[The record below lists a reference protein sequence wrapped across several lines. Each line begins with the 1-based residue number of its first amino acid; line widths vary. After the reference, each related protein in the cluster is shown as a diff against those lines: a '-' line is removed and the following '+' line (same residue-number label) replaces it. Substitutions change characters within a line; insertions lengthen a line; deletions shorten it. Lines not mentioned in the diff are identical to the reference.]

1 MVKTGKSQSDAAK
14 EIESFV
20 EGCALVAHNSLFDFG
35 FLLTLANEKNI
46 EFKNNPVYCTCK
58 LSRKINKQFNSHK
71 LSSLAE
77 SFEIRLLNH
86 HRALDDT
93 IACLEVF
100 LKTIKSSTNPKTSL
114 KDGYLFNGKDF
125 EGGDLSDLK
134 IPNNLKSLPEL
145 VRKKSTFEI
154 MYSGGTKKNQFRK
167 VQGGKFA
174 SRPNGNVL
182 YALCEET
189 KLYKYYK
196 LKRSRK
202 SNRDF
207 LSTSAIAYTCCAP
220 CSTLVDYLRPTKY
233 WKNANVR
240 SHSSLLEYQLSE
252 PH

>member
-1 MVKTGKSQSDAAK
+1 MSTKSPSCLTPEVLDFLKELFPGGVVFFDLETTGLSPLCDKIIEFAGIKIIDGETLEKTFLINPEVEILPENEKIHGISNEMVKTGKSQSDAAK

-125 EGGDLSDLK
+125 KGGDLSDLK

-145 VRKKSTFEI
+145 VRKKSLLLKLCI
-154 MYSGGTKKNQFRK
+154 LVGPRK
-167 VQGGKFA
+167 I
-174 SRPNGNVL
+174 N
-182 YALCEET
+182 
-189 KLYKYYK
+189 
-196 LKRSRK
+196 
-202 SNRDF
+202 
-207 LSTSAIAYTCCAP
+207 
-220 CSTLVDYLRPTKY
+220 
-233 WKNANVR
+233 
-240 SHSSLLEYQLSE
+240 LERYRG
-252 PH
+252 